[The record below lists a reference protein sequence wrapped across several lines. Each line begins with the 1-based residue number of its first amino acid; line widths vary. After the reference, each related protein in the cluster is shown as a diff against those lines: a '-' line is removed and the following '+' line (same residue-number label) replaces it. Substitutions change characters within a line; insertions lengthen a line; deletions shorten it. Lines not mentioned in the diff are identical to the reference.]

1 MISEENRIAFI
12 HIPRNG
18 GISVMNALNIQ
29 IPEEVEY
36 DDIKTFQNKDERA
49 LSYHK
54 LVTVRC
60 PWEREISLYQHSI
73 KKNWIENISFL
84 DYLNQIKSGE
94 ISNINITRNQVNYF
108 RYPKTEGETGFNNN
122 IDTILRLEWL
132 SQGWDKFTKT
142 QELTNVKQISHLNK
156 SEKDLSLY
164 NQEAKDLVS
173 EIREEDID
181 YLSYTCHF

>member
-1 MISEENRIAFI
+1 MISEENRIVFI

-18 GISVMNALNIQ
+18 GFSVMDALNIQ
-29 IPEEVEY
+29 APGEVGY
-36 DDIKTFQNKDERA
+36 DDIKTIKNKDERA
-49 LSYHK
+49 SYYHK

-60 PWEREISLYQHSI
+60 PWEREVSLYQHSI
-73 KKNWIENISFL
+73 NQNWIEDISFL

-94 ISNINITRNQVNYF
+94 ISNINITRNQVSYF
-108 RYPKTEGETGFNNN
+108 RYQKSEGGMGFDND

-132 SQGWDKFTKT
+132 SEGWDNFIKTK
-142 QELTNVKQISHLNK
+142 ELVNVKQISHLNK

-164 NQEAKDLVS
+164 NQETKGLVS